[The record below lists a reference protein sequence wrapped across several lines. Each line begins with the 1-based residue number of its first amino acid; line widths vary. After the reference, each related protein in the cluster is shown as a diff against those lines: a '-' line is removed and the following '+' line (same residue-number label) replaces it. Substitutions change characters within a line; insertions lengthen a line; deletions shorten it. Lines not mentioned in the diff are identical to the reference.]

1 MLRNETAPN
10 ERTALIVVFVVMV
23 ALWRLISFIESGVRW
38 LKPGPIETL
47 LIDVLNHGFFLW
59 SFLFSSEKT
68 VRRFLMASR
77 LEFLTC
83 AGIRHYIQN

>member
-23 ALWRLISFIESGVRW
+23 ALWRLISFIESGVGW

-47 LIDVLNHGFFLW
+47 LIDVAMEFFYGV
-59 SFLFSSEKT
+59 SFSL
-68 VRRFLMASR
+68 
-77 LEFLTC
+77 
-83 AGIRHYIQN
+83 AGKLLDGS